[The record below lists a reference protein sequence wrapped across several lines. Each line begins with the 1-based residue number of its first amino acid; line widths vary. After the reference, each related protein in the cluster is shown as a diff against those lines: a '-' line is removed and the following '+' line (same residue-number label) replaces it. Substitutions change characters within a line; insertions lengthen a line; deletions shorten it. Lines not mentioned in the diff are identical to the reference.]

1 MTTNLDLS
9 RDIGRMEAEI
19 AGVKHRLDKI
29 DDVLERIDSRLA
41 RMETIE
47 SERKGTWKTIAAFAA
62 MVGGVAAAVVKYL
75 LGHI

>member
-29 DDVLERIDSRLA
+29 DDVLERIDS
-41 RMETIE
+41 EKT
-47 SERKGTWKTIAAFAA
+47 KGRA
-62 MVGGVAAAVVKYL
+62 
-75 LGHI
+75 